1 MFTKKII
8 LANLLVIIIVIVGLA
23 VASLVL
29 AQMWEHLEM
38 THSQGTFQP
47 VMAAVVII
55 RLWLKPFSTPWMRQK
70 MVN

>member
-29 AQMWEHLEM
+29 AQM
-38 THSQGTFQP
+38 
-47 VMAAVVII
+47 
-55 RLWLKPFSTPWMRQK
+55 
-70 MVN
+70 